1 MAGQACTF
9 YNDAPIQG
17 DIAMAG
23 VQRLKLHIKNNRS
36 GEAVFRMTPERVAE
50 ALTRAPDIAGRIDTF
65 ID

>member
-1 MAGQACTF
+1 
-9 YNDAPIQG
+9 
-17 DIAMAG
+17 MAG